1 MRTVGVADLDAIDEV
16 ACAHVDARNPLRG
29 HKLLM
34 RRLHEAEYQSQRVG
48 LERGSA
54 ARRAQPRVA
63 GHGQGERLL
72 AREAGHLEGALS
84 WRFCIHSRV
93 PDLSHP
99 SAGGDQVIRED
110 PSAA

>member
-1 MRTVGVADLDAIDEV
+1 M
-16 ACAHVDARNPLRG
+16 DARNPFRG

-72 AREAGHLEGALS
+72 AREAGLLFAVGHAEGALVALL
-84 WRFCIHSRV
+84 CIR
-93 PDLSHP
+93 
-99 SAGGDQVIRED
+99 
-110 PSAA
+110 